1 MTSYREALHAN
12 GQDLPL
18 VVRRTWAPP
27 AVLVLPFDNLPTK
40 SSQIFVKLLG
50 EGKKQKKRRHLNA
63 GKSDRLA
70 HGKIDQ
76 DMASP
81 KTCHV
86 LVCFFGLA
94 ICLCCWVVGDLCCNY
109 MMPKICNRGTAR
121 ISHAHTP
128 YSSILIFCHV
138 CRNRLYSESS

>member
-40 SSQIFVKLLG
+40 SSQIFGKLLG

-76 DMASP
+76 DKGRQN
-81 KTCHV
+81 KTTR
-86 LVCFFGLA
+86 
-94 ICLCCWVVGDLCCNY
+94 
-109 MMPKICNRGTAR
+109 M
-121 ISHAHTP
+121 S
-128 YSSILIFCHV
+128 
-138 CRNRLYSESS
+138 RLDV